1 MGRWLVNFTK
11 DGRTQRG
18 AFWPLNLRRIDIGDS
33 HETEDALSSETVDAL
48 SSETE
53 DALIAGIP
61 DLTSLILYSTSLI
74 LYLTSLNI
82 SDTLLNIT
90 DIT

>member
-33 HETEDALSSETVDAL
+33 HETEDAL